1 MHTVVWLYFKIQ
13 WNLDKTKTQGTDKLC
28 LLQWGFVIWRFF
40 FTYCTIPGEKKI
52 VRYTKDFVI
61 NYRGS
66 SHWGFTVRWRK
77 IQSMIKGQGW
87 LWCSNAEH
95 SCLVFVLKK
104 MISFCLKLCWFLQW
118 NPIEQPTSM
127 KWPFARTLRVAAYFI
142 YIPYIL
148 VMSKKSVSWFINWFR
163 THFSLQKR
171 QKNYIIKVLTF

>member
-13 WNLDKTKTQGTDKLC
+13 WNLDKTKTQGTGKLC

-66 SHWGFTVRWRK
+66 SHWGFTVWWRK

-95 SCLVFVLKK
+95 SCLVFVLKNNDQ
-104 MISFCLKLCWFLQW
+104 FLLKIMLIF
-118 NPIEQPTSM
+118 TM
-127 KWPFARTLRVAAYFI
+127 KPYWTANFYEVAICPYPEGGRLL
-142 YIPYIL
+142 YIHTIHSCHVQEVCQL
-148 VMSKKSVSWFINWFR
+148 VYKLV
-163 THFSLQKR
+163 
-171 QKNYIIKVLTF
+171 